1 MGAEVAVRQIETGLT
16 RKATTT
22 TEGAFRIEA
31 LEPGTYEIGVSS
43 PGFETTRREL
53 TLLVGDSRTVN
64 LELKVEGATQRI
76 DVKTEVSGV
85 NAVEYKVDGRV
96 SRVQIENL
104 PLNGRSFLELAQL
117 EPGIQVVSVTNP
129 GGLGNNYQQILV
141 GGAIF
146 TQTRISIDG
155 STVGDRLIGGTTQ
168 GLSQESVQE
177 FQVSTFNLD
186 LATGL
191 TGSGAINIVSR
202 RGSNDLHGSAF
213 FYYRDHNLAAYPGL
227 RRSASNPDPPFA
239 RRQSGFNLGG
249 PLRRDRLFWF
259 ANYEHNNQDA
269 VFAITNNHPIFS
281 KLDVIHPNPLDS
293 DLLNLRID
301 GKRATAIRRSCAS
314 ALTRTTPWLQPG
326 LSGCLPTG
334 CRPTIGLS
342 SSRVVSFPWSRR
354 DWLTTCASPTVIL
367 GATSTLSQPANV
379 RIRLP
384 AWV

>member
-1 MGAEVAVRQIETGLT
+1 M
-16 RKATTT
+16 
-22 TEGAFRIEA
+22 
-31 LEPGTYEIGVSS
+31 
-43 PGFETTRREL
+43 
-53 TLLVGDSRTVN
+53 
-64 LELKVEGATQRI
+64 EGATQRI

-85 NAVEYKVDGRV
+85 NAIEYKVDGRV

-141 GGAIF
+141 GGASF

-281 KLDVIHPNPLDS
+281 KLDVIYPNPLDS
-293 DLLNLRID
+293 DLV
-301 GKRATAIRRSCAS
+301 
-314 ALTRTTPWLQPG
+314 Q
-326 LSGCLPTG
+326 
-334 CRPTIGLS
+334 
-342 SSRVVSFPWSRR
+342 
-354 DWLTTCASPTVIL
+354 SPD
-367 GATSTLSQPANV
+367 
-379 RIRLP
+379 
-384 AWV
+384 